1 MLPVSVGNV
10 QATLPNES
18 EYKKMKIAVAL
29 VLFLATVVVG
39 AEPSLSVWGGI
50 YARPQADQGKVVYN
64 QQCAVCHGD
73 SLEGKNGPTLV
84 GPIFK
89 ENWNG
94 LTADDLFEYIKT
106 SMPRGQVG
114 RLSREQTATIV
125 AYLLSYNGFPE
136 GQKELPTDAKALQ
149 DIRFESAKPGVEN
162 AKAR

>member
-1 MLPVSVGNV
+1 
-10 QATLPNES
+10 
-18 EYKKMKIAVAL
+18 MKTAIGL
-29 VLFLATVVVG
+29 VLFFATVVVG
-39 AEPSLSVWGGI
+39 AEPSMSVWDGI
-50 YARPQADQGKVVYN
+50 YMAPQADQGKVVYN

-84 GPIFK
+84 GPTFK

-125 AYLLSYNGFPE
+125 AYLLTFNGFPA
-136 GQKELPTDAKALQ
+136 GQKELPSDAKALQ
-149 DIRFESAKPGVEN
+149 NIRFEAAKPGVES
-162 AKAR
+162 AKAQ